1 VGRNLAAAEL
11 IKTTPRPAL
20 VSTCSTADS
29 SRSCRSMKLLVDVAA
44 KCGFKTQSGETESVR
59 EPTDQFDAQSNF
71 ENRLVQEKHIPS

>member
-1 VGRNLAAAEL
+1 
-11 IKTTPRPAL
+11 
-20 VSTCSTADS
+20 
-29 SRSCRSMKLLVDVAA
+29 MKLLVDVAA